1 MIRRCAGTVVG
12 VEDNSVHIALASL
25 PDLVLEV
32 NVAQTHQPGLAVGSE
47 VILHTHLHVRAEEL
61 SLYGFLAEGEL
72 RVFQRLIRVSGVGPR
87 AACSLL
93 GSLGPAELVQAIL
106 SDQPRMIAQAPGIGR
121 RTAQKIILEL
131 KDRVEDLVAAAEMPA
146 PAAAPDRDLIQLLV
160 DMGFPV
166 AQAGQAVA
174 QVPEEVEAIEDR
186 LKVALQVLG

>member
-12 VEDNSVHIALASL
+12 TEDNCVHVALASL

-32 NVAQTHQPGLAVGSE
+32 NVPQVHLSGLAVGSE
-47 VILHTHLHVRAEEL
+47 AELHTYLHVRAEEL
-61 SLYGFLAEGEL
+61 SLYGFPNEGEL
-72 RVFQRLIRVSGVGPR
+72 RVFLRLIRVSGVGPR

-106 SDQPRMIAQAPGIGR
+106 SDHPQTIAQAPGIGR

-146 PAAAPDRDLIQLLV
+146 PAGAPDRELIQLLV

-166 AQAGQAVA
+166 AQASQAVA
-174 QVPEEVEAIEDR
+174 QVPGEVEALEDR
-186 LKVALQVLG
+186 LKAALQLLG

>member
-12 VEDNSVHIALASL
+12 ADDSSVHIALASL
-25 PDLVLEV
+25 PDLVLEI
-32 NVAQTHQPGLAVGSE
+32 NVPQIHLSSLTTGSE
-47 VILHTHLHVRAEEL
+47 VELHTYLHVRAEEL
-61 SLYGFLAEGEL
+61 SLYGFPNEGEL

-106 SDQPRMIAQAPGIGR
+106 SDQPQMIAQAPGIGR

-131 KDRVEDLVAAAEMPA
+131 KDRVEDLVVAAEMPA
-146 PAAAPDRDLIQLLV
+146 PAAAPDRELIQLLV

-166 AQAGQAVA
+166 AQASQAVA
-174 QVPEEVEAIEDR
+174 QVPDEVEALEDR
-186 LKVALQVLG
+186 LKTSLQLLG

>member
-12 VEDNSVHIALASL
+12 ADDSSVHIALASL
-25 PDLVLEV
+25 PDLVLEI
-32 NVAQTHQPGLAVGSE
+32 NVPQIHLSGLAAGSE
-47 VILHTHLHVRAEEL
+47 AVLHTYLHVRAEEL
-61 SLYGFLAEGEL
+61 SLYGFPNEGEL

-106 SDQPRMIAQAPGIGR
+106 SDQPQMSAQAPGIGR

-131 KDRVEDLVAAAEMPA
+131 KDRVEDLVVAAEMPA
-146 PAAAPDRDLIQLLV
+146 PAAAPDRELIQLLV

-166 AQAGQAVA
+166 AQASQAVA
-174 QVPEEVEAIEDR
+174 QVPDEVEALEDR
-186 LKVALQVLG
+186 LKTSLQLLG

>member
-12 VEDNSVHIALASL
+12 ADDSSVHIALASL
-25 PDLVLEV
+25 PDLVLEI
-32 NVAQTHQPGLAVGSE
+32 NVPQIHLSNLTTGSE
-47 VILHTHLHVRAEEL
+47 MELHTYLHVRAEEL
-61 SLYGFLAEGEL
+61 SLYGFPNEGEL

-106 SDQPRMIAQAPGIGR
+106 SDQPQMIAQAPGIGR

-131 KDRVEDLVAAAEMPA
+131 KDRVEDLVVAAEMPA
-146 PAAAPDRDLIQLLV
+146 PAAAPDRELIQLLV

-166 AQAGQAVA
+166 AQASQAVA
-174 QVPEEVEAIEDR
+174 QVPDEVEALEDR
-186 LKVALQVLG
+186 LKTSLQLLG